1 LVYNSSVASFSYR
14 ILRKKGIAS
23 NASITVSAER
33 GVVVRAPFW
42 MPKGIIENFIQEKS
56 LWIEKHLERL
66 SLKKITKHYFEGE
79 KHLYFGK
86 EYSLSI
92 VTTRTPGRSKI
103 SLLED
108 TIQVELY
115 EGLPKEKHPEKIEEA
130 LLYWYLEKGIET
142 ITEKVNYY
150 SQEIGVEYQKINL
163 KKVSSIWGSC
173 SPTNCLSFNR
183 KLVMAPHEI
192 VDYVVIHEV
201 AHMVHR
207 NHGSGFWNLV
217 RNFDP
222 QYKYHRRWLKLNHH
236 LLSI

>member
-1 LVYNSSVASFSYR
+1 VANFTYQ
-14 ILRKKGIAS
+14 IVRKKGFGS
-23 NASITVSAER
+23 NASISVSAGK

-42 MPKGIIENFIQEKS
+42 MPKGVIDRFIQEKTE
-56 LWIEKHLERL
+56 WIEKHLKTIKQNKVVKNY
-66 SLKKITKHYFEGE
+66 SEGE

-92 VTTRTPGRSKI
+92 TKVKKPGRSKVCLTDEKI
-103 SLLED
+103 Y
-108 TIQVELY
+108 IELY
-115 EGLPKEKHPEKIEEA
+115 EGLSEDKHSKLIEES

-142 ITEKVNYY
+142 VTEKVNFY
-150 SQEIGVEYQKINL
+150 SKEIGVSYRKINL

-173 SPTNCLSFNR
+173 SPSNCLSFNR
-183 KLVMAPHEI
+183 KLIMAPHEV

-207 NHGSGFWNLV
+207 NHGSEFWNLV
-217 RNFDP
+217 KKYDP
-222 QYKYHRRWLKLNHH
+222 DYKYHRRWLKHNHH